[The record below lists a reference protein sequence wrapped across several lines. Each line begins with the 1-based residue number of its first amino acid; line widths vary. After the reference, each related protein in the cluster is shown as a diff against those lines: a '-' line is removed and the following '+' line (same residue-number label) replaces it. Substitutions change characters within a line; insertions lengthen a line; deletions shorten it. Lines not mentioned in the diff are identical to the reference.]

1 MRYLALLRAARP
13 TIPAPPELMAAIMK
27 LGEEATNS
35 GNLLDTA
42 GLAPSAMGA
51 LVNLSAG
58 DLTVT
63 DGPFAEA
70 KEMISY
76 ALWEVRT
83 KEEAVEW
90 TSRFMKL
97 HRDMWPGWEGE
108 SEVLKVFGPEDF
120 TPPA

>member
-1 MRYLALLRAARP
+1 MRYLALLKAARP

-51 LVNLSAG
+51 RVNLSAG